1 VVVFGFV
8 FTGFVFVV
16 WFVFLWGFAGLFGF
30 GSDCAV
36 DNSLV
41 NMGEC
46 WRSVVSVVDACCV
59 TSLVTSLVVWFSFVW
74 LFLASGLS
82 QLGLV
87 FGLLFGFGWRFA
99 LR

>member
-16 WFVFLWGFAGLFGF
+16 WFVFLCGFAGLFGF

-46 WRSVVSVVDACCV
+46 CGSGVLVVSLC
-59 TSLVTSLVVWFSFVW
+59 
-74 LFLASGLS
+74 
-82 QLGLV
+82 
-87 FGLLFGFGWRFA
+87 
-99 LR
+99 